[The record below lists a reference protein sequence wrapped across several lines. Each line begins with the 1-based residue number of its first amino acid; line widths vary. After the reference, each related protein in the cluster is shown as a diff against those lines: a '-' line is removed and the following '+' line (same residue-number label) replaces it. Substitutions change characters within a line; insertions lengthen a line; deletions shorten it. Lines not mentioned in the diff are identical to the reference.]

1 MQELYTC
8 KVRCHNLVVDAEIFT
23 LRVYGGALHIIFE
36 NKSTSSLQMNHLKK
50 FFGTQYIAFMGVPT
64 TTTYHVTHHN
74 PPVQHHRLENPL

>member
-36 NKSTSSLQMNHLKK
+36 NKSTSSLQMNHLK
-50 FFGTQYIAFMGVPT
+50 
-64 TTTYHVTHHN
+64 N
-74 PPVQHHRLENPL
+74 SLEPNI